1 MIKKL
6 ITMQNLLK
14 DRIKQN
20 TDVTLATASALL
32 SSFSSEFDRAITGE
46 AKSED
51 VAGFK
56 SVACYRTGLDVSP
69 IPASLEEIEDALMV
83 AMKRYIATGKLRLA
97 DKAFND
103 YLVRVTMEVA
113 GKYSKPGSSPFLFF
127 FPHLRLRAN
136 MQVYEADLRCPQCS
150 STPALETTIS
160 SWRVRRRRICSP

>member
-1 MIKKL
+1 MIKEL

-14 DRIKQN
+14 DRIKQS

-69 IPASLEEIEDALMV
+69 IPASLEEIEEALMV

-113 GKYSKPGSSPFLFF
+113 GKYGKPGSSPFLFF
-127 FPHLRLRAN
+127 FPFPHLHRRAD
-136 MQVYEADLRCPQCS
+136 MQVYEADLR
-150 STPALETTIS
+150 
-160 SWRVRRRRICSP
+160 

>member
-1 MIKKL
+1 
-6 ITMQNLLK
+6 MQNLLK

-20 TDVTLATASALL
+20 TDVTLGTASALL
-32 SSFSSEFDRAITGE
+32 SSFSSEFDRTITGE

-69 IPASLEEIEDALMV
+69 IPASLEEIEEALMV

-113 GKYSKPGSSPFLFF
+113 GKYSKPGSSLFLLLL
-127 FPHLRLRAN
+127 FPHLRLRSD
-136 MQVYEADLRCPQCS
+136 MQVYEADLRCLQCS
-150 STPALETTIS
+150 STPALETTTS
-160 SWRVRRRRICSP
+160 SWRVRHRRICSP